1 VEVARRHI
9 LQLAGGAVLLAAA
22 PRPARAERYPSKP
35 VRWIIGYTSGGTTDI
50 LSRLVAQGLS
60 EQLGQPFIIE
70 TRPGAGTN
78 IATETV
84 VRAPPDGYT
93 LLFVGAPNAINATLY
108 PKLNF
113 NFIRDIAPVAGIV
126 RVPNVMVVHP
136 SVPATTVAE
145 FIAYA
150 KANPGKVNM
159 ASSGVGS
166 SPHLAGELFKMMAG
180 VEVQHVPYRGAAPAV
195 TDLLAGQMQLYF
207 VTTPSSL
214 EYIRTGKMRALAVT
228 TAERIA
234 ELPQVPTIGE
244 FLPGYEASAWYGI
257 GVPKD
262 TPAEIVDKLN
272 REINAAIADPRIKV
286 RLMELGCTVIAG
298 SPADLGRLIVDE
310 TEKWARVVKFSGAK
324 VE

>member
-1 VEVARRHI
+1 MIRSRRR
-9 LQLAGGAVLLAAA
+9 LLGDAAGAIALAAV
-22 PRPARAERYPSKP
+22 PRAARAENYPGKP
-35 VRWIIGYTSGGTTDI
+35 MRWVIGYTAGGTTDI
-50 LSRLVAQGLS
+50 ISRVVTQPLS

-70 TRPGAGTN
+70 PRPGAGTN
-78 IATETV
+78 IATESV
-84 VRAPPDGYT
+84 VRAAPDGYT

-113 NFIRDIAPVAGIV
+113 NFIRDIAPVAAIV

-136 SVPATTVAE
+136 SVPATTVPE

-150 KANPGKVNM
+150 KAHPGKINM

-180 VEVQHVPYRGAAPAV
+180 VDIQHVPYRGAAPAV

-214 EYIRTGKMRALAVT
+214 EYIKIGRLRALAVT
-228 TAERIA
+228 TAARAA
-234 ELPQVPTIGE
+234 ELPDVPTLGE

-257 GVPKD
+257 GVPRD
-262 TPAEIVDKLN
+262 TPAAIVGKLN
-272 REINAAIADPRIKV
+272 REINAAIADARIKM
-286 RLMELGCTVIAG
+286 RLMELGCTTIPG
-298 SPADLGRLIVDE
+298 SPADLGRLIAEE
-310 TEKWARVVKFSGAK
+310 TEKWAKVVKFSGAK